1 VFLDEKIFLHAAAVP
16 FFVGFRLVFV
26 SLLRAHAYAYRNTRK
41 LEAPAEILKRRRARV
56 LMASNT
62 LSLAAQNNIHPA
74 RALQHMHFGWMC
86 VCVREHTPPPVL
98 ELIFKCVCWDFH
110 FGAVCAKDKT
120 C

>member
-1 VFLDEKIFLHAAAVP
+1 MAHGAPLSCRHMHFVCVFLDEKIFLLAAAVP

-74 RALQHMHFGWMC
+74 RAPQHMHFGWMC
-86 VCVREHTPPPVL
+86 VCTRAHATA
-98 ELIFKCVCWDFH
+98 
-110 FGAVCAKDKT
+110 GAGINF
-120 C
+120 